1 MKLPRGLSRLVTRSL
16 RLGLVALW
24 VSSAWSQTSQVHDI
38 PSRDGVT
45 QRVLWV
51 KATDPK
57 GIMVVM
63 PGGHGGMQISNQG
76 NLQWGETIFFVRNRE
91 ELARQGVHVLVVDAP
106 SDKQRPPYLN
116 GHRQR
121 PDHVADLKA
130 VVQWARQKTDLPVWL
145 VGFSRGTH
153 SAAYYALQTGDSED
167 APDAVVLAA
176 SILSDKPPTRTV
188 PDKPLE
194 RIKVPLLWV
203 HHEQDSCQ
211 FCPFSMLKPAMDK
224 ATNVPVQALL
234 SYSGGTDHSD
244 TCGPLGHHG
253 FRQLES
259 QVEKDT
265 ITWLLANAPK
275 RQKGS

>member
-1 MKLPRGLSRLVTRSL
+1 MSVVFRLNRLASRWFWLGVVVVWAPLGWAQSSLV
-16 RLGLVALW
+16 
-24 VSSAWSQTSQVHDI
+24 QDI

-51 KATDPK
+51 QAPQAK
-57 GIMVVM
+57 GVMVVM
-63 PGGHGGMQISNQG
+63 PGGHGGMQISDRG
-76 NLQWGETIFFVRNRE
+76 AIQWGETIFFVRNRE
-91 ELARQGVHVLVVDAP
+91 ALARQGVHVLVVDAP
-106 SDKQRPPYLN
+106 SDKQKPPYLN

-121 PDHVADLKA
+121 PDHVTDLRA
-130 VVQWARQKTDLPVWL
+130 VIRWAREQTGLPVWL
-145 VGFSRGTH
+145 AGFSRGTH

-194 RIKVPLLWV
+194 RIKVPVLWV

-211 FCPFSMLKPAMDK
+211 FCPYAMLKPAMDK
-224 ATNVPVQALL
+224 AVNAPVQALL
-234 SYSGGTDHSD
+234 SYTGGTDHTD
-244 TCGPLGHHG
+244 TCGPLGYHG

-259 QVEKDT
+259 DVEKD
-265 ITWLLANAPK
+265 IIAWLLANAPR